1 MFATPR
7 PVTAL
12 TLVAA
17 LVFGGVSPVL
27 AADRAEDAPVSAS
40 AFTLSMPMLL
50 APTVT
55 ALSPSIFEAAVQ
67 RPPIEL
73 TRPRPEGAGGMEGT
87 SGLTALR
94 RSLYASFA
102 ALQVMDAV
110 STRNALNNGAREA
123 NPAMGAIAQ
132 NSTAMFA
139 VKAGTTVATT
149 FFVEK
154 LARNH
159 PKRAA
164 ILMAVLNVGY
174 GAVVMHNYRVAKNQA
189 R

>member
-7 PVTAL
+7 PVAAL

-17 LVFGGVSPVL
+17 LLAGGTAPLV
-27 AADRAEDAPVSAS
+27 AAGRTDSAPAQDIITAPALLPVS
-40 AFTLSMPMLL
+40 
-50 APTVT
+50 VT
-55 ALSPSIFEAAVQ
+55 ALSPSIFDEAVQ
-67 RPPIEL
+67 RPPIDLAGPRQDSASDL
-73 TRPRPEGAGGMEGT
+73 TT
-87 SGLTALR
+87 LR
-94 RSLYASFA
+94 RGLYVSFA

-123 NPAMGAIAQ
+123 NPAMGAIAN

-139 VKAGTTVATT
+139 VKAGTAVATT

-154 LARNH
+154 LARKH

-164 ILMAVLNVGY
+164 ILMAVLNAGY
-174 GAVVMHNYRVAKNQA
+174 AAVVVHNYRVAKAA